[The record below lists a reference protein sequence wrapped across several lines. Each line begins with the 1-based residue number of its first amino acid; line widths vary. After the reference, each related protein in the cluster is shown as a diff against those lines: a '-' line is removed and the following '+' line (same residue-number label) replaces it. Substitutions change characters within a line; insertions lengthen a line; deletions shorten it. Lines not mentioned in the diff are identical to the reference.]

1 MDADLVDVKQM
12 FSDMMRRV
20 QPWTLSHFIM
30 WLDLKI
36 AEYKVLGY
44 MVLDKKSAYDKDQ
57 ATVYRQTS
65 RINTSSPLSESSSEQ
80 TYDFQ
85 IQGKRT
91 KHNRSPNMTNDYM
104 ESENSTELA
113 QRNKQKSVTNP
124 GMNERKDNSS
134 TFVNWKGQN
143 GDCERQTS
151 VSGNQ
156 ESCENKSVENKILNQ
171 RKPRKPGKVLHS
183 IVNNLKQNSI
193 NNPLVGESGPD
204 LCKTGNQKNEQS
216 EREVYPSHKTINA
229 PSSQGKYQNNG
240 INIQNHQVMSS
251 LTRKQ
256 EKISG
261 PIQDDRLSNRN
272 TEIYPSQESEVF
284 VEDSAPLYKSQQ
296 FSSLI
301 SLSRSRGRRRRSSN
315 EEITYPLIKTKDTEI
330 TQPYDES
337 PRAQNLADF
346 YFAQNQLDEQFAV
359 RRAKQSVC
367 KMTAKYYENEDPPSN
382 NQSEQNHNSN
392 SLTPSK
398 YDNGTKIL
406 KDVSI
411 KQEVASPGR
420 SEVNSPRNY
429 EIEKTPNPLESSIP
443 KQFNDY
449 ESHTSMSNTGNEM
462 VVNGNNVVVKSEPKN
477 DEEYSC
483 SSATGNYYNQSYSS
497 DGDTTSYK
505 DTSTHFEYHGD
516 DIAEESYMQDNSELY
531 GEDSSNDV
539 LQGSAGTDQHD
550 NKIMRQRSYKKRP
563 SESLP
568 NQVPRDASSGKF
580 VCELCSKTFTNR
592 SSYFRHKRIHG
603 EKKYRCFVCDK
614 AFHRKEHLQSHIHR
628 HTKSFPLKCCKCSYE
643 SHSLD
648 EANTHYQD
656 SHSHL
661 EIESAD

>member
-80 TYDFQ
+80 IYDLP
-85 IQGKRT
+85 IQGKQT
-91 KHNRSPNMTNDYM
+91 KQNRSPNMTNDYM
-104 ESENSTELA
+104 ETENYTKPA
-113 QRNKQKSVTNP
+113 QGSKQKSVTNA
-124 GMNERKDNSS
+124 GMNERTDNSWQFRKQKS
-134 TFVNWKGQN
+134 QN
-143 GDCERQTS
+143 QECERQIS

-156 ESCENKSVENKILNQ
+156 ESCENKSVDNKIQNQ

-193 NNPLVGESGPD
+193 NNPVVGDSGPD
-204 LCKTGNQKNEQS
+204 LCKTGNQKNDIS
-216 EREVYPSHKTINA
+216 EREVYPSYKTRDS
-229 PSSQGKYQNNG
+229 PSLQGKYQYNG
-240 INIQNHQVMSS
+240 INTQNNQVMSS
-251 LTRKQ
+251 LTRRQ
-256 EKISG
+256 ELTSG
-261 PIQDDRLSNRN
+261 PIQDDRSLNRN
-272 TEIYPSQESEVF
+272 TEISASQES
-284 VEDSAPLYKSQQ
+284 EDSAPLYKSQQ

-330 TQPYDES
+330 TQPYDEP

-359 RRAKQSVC
+359 RRAQQSVC
-367 KMTAKYYENEDPPSN
+367 KKTSKYYENEDPPSN
-382 NQSEQNHNSN
+382 NQSEQNQNIKG
-392 SLTPSK
+392 LTPSK
-398 YDNGTKIL
+398 CDNGSKIL
-406 KDVSI
+406 KNVSV
-411 KQEVASPGR
+411 KQEVVSPVR
-420 SEVNSPRNY
+420 SEVNSPRNPDI
-429 EIEKTPNPLESSIP
+429 EREKTPNSLESSLS
-443 KQFNDY
+443 KQFIDDR
-449 ESHTSMSNTGNEM
+449 SHNSMSNTGNEM
-462 VVNGNNVVVKSEPKN
+462 VVNGNNSPVVVKSEPQN
-477 DEEYSC
+477 DEEYS
-483 SSATGNYYNQSYSS
+483 SSTGNYYNQSYSS
-497 DGDTTSYK
+497 DGDTTNYK

-539 LQGSAGTDQHD
+539 LQGSAGMDQHD
-550 NKIMRQRSYKKRP
+550 NKIMRQRSYKKRQ

-614 AFHRKEHLQSHIHR
+614 AFHRKEHFQSHIHR

-648 EANTHYQD
+648 EANTHFQD

-661 EIESAD
+661 ETESSN